1 MPHLV
6 CMQCTRLM
14 CWRQLLHSFVCAIW
28 KAFSTQQHR
37 SHVAQSLLS
46 HTAPLIGDLY
56 VNSVG
61 RGWALSR
68 EQMTR
73 LRTAR
78 TASDRRVGMPSQA
91 QVRGTQRCFLWQNT
105 SCMWLDASWPSLLDN
120 STVTVTDGVLMT
132 GKPLMSEQVCM
143 LLVAHLQFW
152 IGLSLC
158 TARQPYR
165 TTDGARSC
173 TEEARPVC

>member
-6 CMQCTRLM
+6 CMQCTRLV
-14 CWRQLLHSFVCAIW
+14 CRRQLLHSFVCAMW
-28 KAFSTQQHR
+28 KAFSTQQHCSR
-37 SHVAQSLLS
+37 VVQLLLS
-46 HTAPLIGDLY
+46 HTAPLIGGLY

-68 EQMTR
+68 ERMTR

-91 QVRGTQRCFLWQNT
+91 QVRGMQRCFLWQTT
-105 SCMWLDASWPSLLDN
+105 SCMWPDASWPNVLDN

-132 GKPLMSEQVCM
+132 SSPLMSEQVCM
-143 LLVAHLQFW
+143 LLVAQF
-152 IGLSLC
+152 
-158 TARQPYR
+158 
-165 TTDGARSC
+165 
-173 TEEARPVC
+173 